1 MDKELKVNFPRL
13 GKIRLVVKDKD
24 GKIRVDRSE
33 QSHSW
38 TRNHYNVLAALTM
51 YTIGDSSG
59 LFGAG
64 YMSSKVINGSIRS
77 GAYTSSASDV
87 VKGGLGAAN
96 GIIVGTG
103 NTAFSVEDSALA
115 SPVTEGTGAGQMSHA
130 AMGNG
135 VLAYDGPSK
144 TWTNTLTRVIN
155 NNSGGTITIAEVGLV
170 LNIASI
176 FSSNNQYILIAREV
190 LGVTQD
196 VLNGEQL
203 TVTQDITLDLSAID

>member
-1 MDKELKVNFPRL
+1 
-13 GKIRLVVKDKD
+13 
-24 GKIRVDRSE
+24 
-33 QSHSW
+33 
-38 TRNHYNVLAALTM
+38 
-51 YTIGDSSG
+51 
-59 LFGAG
+59 
-64 YMSSKVINGSIRS
+64 
-77 GAYTSSASDV
+77 
-87 VKGGLGAAN
+87 
-96 GIIVGTG
+96 
-103 NTAFSVEDSALA
+103 
-115 SPVTEGTGAGQMSHA
+115 
-130 AMGNG
+130 

-170 LNIASI
+170 LNIAAI